1 MADDPR
7 LRLQLLSDAMA
18 AERQSAH
25 LVGICGSGMSAL
37 ASMLLDLGWSVTGSD
52 SLPSEPLVG
61 NLRQRGVEIRRGH
74 AAANL
79 PPRCDV
85 LVYSAAI
92 AADNPERHAARELA
106 VPEMSYS
113 QMLGRLMGVRRGIG
127 IAGTHGKSTTA
138 AMTATILLQSGR
150 QPSACI
156 GAELRATGRGG
167 WAGASDLFVVES
179 CEYRR
184 SFLDLAPKYAAILN
198 VEADHF
204 DCYKDFGET
213 CEAFGQFA
221 ARVVGD
227 GLLVVPSSST
237 TVAEIA
243 RSTAARVE
251 TFSTTPG
258 SDWRASDVRRTSDGL
273 RFRVDRQ
280 GRSFAEFVLNI
291 PGRHNVLNALAAIA
305 LCHEVGVEVREL
317 QESLAEFRG
326 VRRRFEIVGT
336 WRGVTLVDDY
346 AHHPT
351 EVRATLQTARDR
363 FAGRRVWCVFQPHQ
377 VSRTRAL
384 LQPFAESLAAADE
397 LLIAPVYAARE
408 QRDAETEILSR
419 EIVSRIAALGGKAR
433 FCGDLDRIVATLD
446 DEARPGDVVL
456 TMGAGDI
463 ERVHHELTGRLQ
475 RHLAS

>member
-1 MADDPR
+1 MAVDSLPR
-7 LRLQLLSDAMA
+7 LQVRTDAIA
-18 AERQSAH
+18 AQRQSAH

-37 ASMLLDLGWSVTGSD
+37 ASMLLDVGWSVTGSD
-52 SLPSEPLVG
+52 LLPTEPLLG
-61 NLRQRGVEIRRGH
+61 NFRQRGVEIHRGH

-79 PPRCDV
+79 PLRCDV

-92 AADNPERHAARELA
+92 SADNPERQAARERA

-113 QMLGRLMGVRRGIG
+113 QMLGHWMRARRGIC

-138 AMTATILLQSGR
+138 AMTASILLNSGR
-150 QPSACI
+150 EPSACI

-167 WAGASDLFVVES
+167 WAGTSDLFVVES

-184 SFLDLAPKYAAILN
+184 SFLDLAPEFAAILN
-198 VEADHF
+198 VEPDHF
-204 DCYKDFGET
+204 DCYNDFRET
-213 CEAFGQFA
+213 CDAFQKFA
-221 ARVVGD
+221 TRVARD
-227 GLLVVPSSST
+227 GLLVVPGDCA
-237 TVAEIA
+237 TVAEIT
-243 RSTAARVE
+243 RSVLARVE
-251 TFSTTPG
+251 TFSTTRG
-258 SDWRASDVRRTSDGL
+258 SDWRGSDVGPTRDGV
-273 RFRVDRQ
+273 RFRVSHR

-305 LCHEVGVEVREL
+305 LCHEVGVETREL

-326 VRRRFEIVGT
+326 VRRRFEIIGS

-384 LQPFAESLAAADE
+384 LQPFVESLAAADE

-408 QRDAETEILSR
+408 RTDAETEILSR
-419 EIVSRIAALGGKAR
+419 ELVARIAALGGKAR